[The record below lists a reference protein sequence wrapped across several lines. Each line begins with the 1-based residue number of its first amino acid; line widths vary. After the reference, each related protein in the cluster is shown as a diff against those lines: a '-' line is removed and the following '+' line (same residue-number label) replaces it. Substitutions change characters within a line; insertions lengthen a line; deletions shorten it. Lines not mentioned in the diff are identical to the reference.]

1 METIYKK
8 LAKQLDKIPNG
19 YPETT
24 SGVELKIL
32 AKLFTPEEA
41 EIACRMNLTPK
52 SAETISQNPQQDKK
66 QVQGLLKSML
76 KKGLVS
82 VAKQH
87 RELGFKLIPFIV
99 GFYENQNANIDQEF
113 AQLFEDYY
121 QESLYKMMT
130 TGPSVHRVI
139 PIEKNIPV
147 NIEVM
152 PYEKASTYVESSK
165 AWGVLNCICRLQK
178 RLIGE
183 GCHHSVEN
191 CLVFSSK
198 ENQFKKS
205 DYIRAIDKQEAYKI
219 LEQAHEEG
227 LVHSTSNTQDEVTY
241 ICNCCTCSCGVM
253 RSIAEHDNL
262 NALAASD
269 FEISIDSDSCS
280 GCGDCIEPCQFDA
293 LSLIDD
299 CCQIGVSRCFG
310 CGICISHCPTESLQ
324 LKLKVENLKTTPPKN
339 ELEWLEVRSKN
350 RGLDFDPDF

>member
-1 METIYKK
+1 METRYKK

-19 YPETT
+19 YPETD

-41 EIACRMNLTPK
+41 DIACRMNLVPK
-52 SAETISQNPQQDKK
+52 SAETLAKILNQDRK

-76 KKGLVS
+76 KKGLITVS
-82 VAKQH
+82 KQG
-87 RELGFKLIPFIV
+87 RKLGFKLIPFVV
-99 GFYENQNANIDQEF
+99 GFYENQNANIDEEF
-113 AQLFEDYY
+113 AQLFEAYY

-130 TGPSVHRVI
+130 TKPSVHRVI

-152 PYEKASTYVESSK
+152 PYEKASTYVENSK
-165 AWGVLNCICRLQK
+165 DWGVLNCICRIQK

-191 CLVFSSK
+191 CLVFSAK
-198 ENQFKKS
+198 ENQFKNS
-205 DYIRAIDKQEAYKI
+205 EFIRAIDKQEAYKI
-219 LEQAHEEG
+219 LEEAHEEG

-253 RSIAEHDNL
+253 RTIAEHNNL
-262 NALAASD
+262 NALAASE
-269 FEISIDSDSCS
+269 FEISIDPDSCS
-280 GCGDCIEPCQFDA
+280 GCGDCIEPCQFGA
-293 LSLIDD
+293 LSILND
-299 CCQIGVSRCFG
+299 CCQSDVSRCYG

-324 LKLKVENLKTTPPKN
+324 LNLKVENLEGNPPKN
-339 ELEWLEVRSKN
+339 ELEWQEARSKN
-350 RGLDFDPDF
+350 RGFKFNPDF

>member
-1 METIYKK
+1 METNYKK
-8 LAKQLDKIPNG
+8 LAQQLDKIPNG
-19 YPETT
+19 YPETA

-41 EIACRMNLTPK
+41 EIACRMSLTPK
-52 SAETISQNPQQDKK
+52 SAETLSEVLHLDKK

-76 KKGLVS
+76 KKGLIS
-82 VAKQH
+82 VAKQK

-130 TGPSVHRVI
+130 AGPSVHRVI

-191 CLVFSSK
+191 CLVFSTK

-227 LVHSTSNTQDEVTY
+227 LVHSTSNTRDEVSY

-262 NALAASD
+262 NAMAASD
-269 FEISIDSDSCS
+269 FEISIDPDSCS
-280 GCGDCIEPCQFDA
+280 GCGDCIESCQFGA

-299 CCQIGVSRCFG
+299 GCQTNVSRCFG

-324 LKLKVENLKTTPPKN
+324 LKLKINNLKARPPKN
-339 ELEWLEVRSKN
+339 ELEWLEIRSKN
-350 RGLDFDPDF
+350 RGFDFDPDF

>member
-1 METIYKK
+1 
-8 LAKQLDKIPNG
+8 
-19 YPETT
+19 
-24 SGVELKIL
+24 
-32 AKLFTPEEA
+32 
-41 EIACRMNLTPK
+41 
-52 SAETISQNPQQDKK
+52 
-66 QVQGLLKSML
+66 
-76 KKGLVS
+76 
-82 VAKQH
+82 
-87 RELGFKLIPFIV
+87 
-99 GFYENQNANIDQEF
+99 
-113 AQLFEDYY
+113 
-121 QESLYKMMT
+121 MMT

-269 FEISIDSDSCS
+269 FEISIDSHSCS